1 MCAIKN
7 NKNKHMKKLFFT
19 LLILSSFLLKTKAC
33 SWSSEDEAFYNLFN
47 QELVSDKNL
56 HPFLL
61 TYDNIFYNTNYWSPA
76 EKSLDSLDYN
86 ILEWKKY
93 FDNTI
98 SESDLKYLVYKSTT
112 DELNFVLS
120 NKKNNKNTAL
130 NHSILSTDKGIEA
143 VKYLIFAKKCER
155 FALTQS
161 NENEWS
167 FMGAR
172 EKMTKPQFMQT
183 AKDGNQL
190 YAATQNNDI
199 KLRIAYQLVRLSHY
213 GGFNDDAVRYFNT
226 YVEPLKNKS
235 LLYYYALEQKAGALY
250 NQKKYAM
257 AAQNYLQVFN
267 ATPDRQLAVYSSF
280 AISSNLY
287 SNAEN
292 LLKTDDE
299 KSTLYLLRGYNNFS
313 SGVSEMKKI
322 YSILP
327 NSAKLELL
335 AVREMNKT
343 ERKVLE
349 QPYQGNNKT
358 LFLKP
363 DAGTSSYLQKLI
375 LFTETLLNNK
385 TVTRKDFWKAYQAHL
400 YFLSGKYAKAQTIAK
415 SIQSNESDIN
425 NQAAITAFAAYIA
438 ELKTIDA
445 TAETTIY
452 QFINNNKDDITQ
464 RYIYEILAHKYL
476 LQNNLA
482 KAFLCHNDVSGL
494 YTSLDIK
501 IIDDLISFYNKSDKN
516 KMEAKLADKQK
527 DALVF
532 LYDLK
537 GTHFL
542 KIDELDNAL
551 AWFKKVPT
559 NLSFLKLHEY
569 DYETNTTKEIE
580 GKFNG
585 YSDISARIFSS
596 NVRSYFEDSEEK
608 AMTDEV
614 YKMPE
619 FKFIISKMNKQ
630 QLVESLIKLK
640 KIAEEKSEAGAR
652 ANYLLGN
659 YYYNTSSW
667 GFYRN
672 ILYYEPGNYY
682 LSYIYK
688 YGNTEANSLKLPY
701 NYNGG
706 TGITFVNNLQKP
718 YDYYLK
724 SESISVYNELK
735 AKAVFQAS
743 KIELDLF
750 FAKQGDSY
758 FGYGGDYKQLYSK
771 INRPLFAVL
780 KQKYAD
786 TKYYKEIQSNC
797 LYFKYYLNQ

>member
-1 MCAIKN
+1 
-7 NKNKHMKKLFFT
+7 MKKL
-19 LLILSSFLLKTKAC
+19 ILTAFIFASFLMKIKAC

-47 QELVSDKNL
+47 QELVSDKSL

-61 TYDNIFYNTNYWSPA
+61 TYDYAYYTSNYWNPA
-76 EKSLDSLDYN
+76 SKSEDSIDYN

-93 FDNTI
+93 FDNKIT
-98 SESDLKYLVYKSTT
+98 ESDLKYLVYKSTIE
-112 DELNFVLS
+112 ELNFILS
-120 NKKNNKNTAL
+120 NKKDKTNTAL
-130 NHSILSTDKGIEA
+130 NNSILSTDKGIEA
-143 VKYLIFAKKCER
+143 IKYLIFAKQCEK

-161 NENEWS
+161 NESGWS
-167 FMGAR
+167 YMGAR
-172 EKMTKPQFMQT
+172 EQMTKPQFMQT

-267 ATPDRQLAVYSSF
+267 ATPDRQLAVYASF
-280 AISSNLY
+280 AIGENLY
-287 SNAEN
+287 TNAEN
-292 LLKTDDE
+292 LLKTADE

-322 YSILP
+322 YNIAP
-327 NSAKLELL
+327 NSTKLELL

-358 LFLKP
+358 MFLKP
-363 DAGTSSYLQKLI
+363 DANTTAYLQKLI

-385 TVTRKDFWKAYQAHL
+385 QVIRKDFWKAYQAHL
-400 YFLSGKYAKAQTIAK
+400 YFLSGKYDKAQSIAK
-415 SIQSNESDIN
+415 SIQSNETNIN
-425 NQAAITAFAAYIA
+425 NQATITAFAAYTA
-438 ELKTIDA
+438 ALKTIDDV
-445 TAETTIY
+445 AETTI
-452 QFINNNKDDITQ
+452 NNFLTSTKDENTQ
-464 RYIYEILAHKYL
+464 RYIYEIVAHKYL
-476 LQNNLA
+476 LQNNFA
-482 KAFLCHNDVSGL
+482 KAFLCHNDLSGL

-501 IIDDLISFYNKSDKN
+501 IIDDLIAFYNKTDKN
-516 KMEAKLADKQK
+516 NLENKLADKQK
-527 DALVF
+527 DALVY

-537 GTHFL
+537 GTHYL
-542 KIDELDNAL
+542 KMDDLNNAII
-551 AWFKKVPT
+551 WFKKVPT
-559 NLSFLKLHEY
+559 NLAFLKQHEY

-580 GKFNG
+580 GEFNG
-585 YSDISARIFSS
+585 YSDISARIFS
-596 NVRSYFEDSEEK
+596 NGVRSYFEDSEEK

-619 FKFIISKMNKQ
+619 FKFITSKMNKL
-630 QLVESLIKLK
+630 QLVENLLKLK

-672 ILYYEPGNYY
+672 IMYYEPGNYY

-688 YGNTEANSLKLPY
+688 YGNTEANSLKSPY

-706 TGITFVNNLQKP
+706 TGVTFVNNLQKP
-718 YDYYLK
+718 YDYYMKVEGL
-724 SESISVYNELK
+724 SAFSELK
-735 AKAVFQAS
+735 AKAIFQAS
-743 KIELDLF
+743 KIELDIF
-750 FAKQGDSY
+750 FAKQADTY
-758 FGYGGDYKQLYSK
+758 FGYNGNYKQLYSK
-771 INRPLFAVL
+771 TNRPLFAVL

>member
-1 MCAIKN
+1 
-7 NKNKHMKKLFFT
+7 
-19 LLILSSFLLKTKAC
+19 
-33 SWSSEDEAFYNLFN
+33 
-47 QELVSDKNL
+47 
-56 HPFLL
+56 
-61 TYDNIFYNTNYWSPA
+61 
-76 EKSLDSLDYN
+76 
-86 ILEWKKY
+86 
-93 FDNTI
+93 
-98 SESDLKYLVYKSTT
+98 
-112 DELNFVLS
+112 
-120 NKKNNKNTAL
+120 
-130 NHSILSTDKGIEA
+130 
-143 VKYLIFAKKCER
+143 
-155 FALTQS
+155 
-161 NENEWS
+161 
-167 FMGAR
+167 
-172 EKMTKPQFMQT
+172 
-183 AKDGNQL
+183 
-190 YAATQNNDI
+190 
-199 KLRIAYQLVRLSHY
+199 
-213 GGFNDDAVRYFNT
+213 
-226 YVEPLKNKS
+226 
-235 LLYYYALEQKAGALY
+235 
-250 NQKKYAM
+250 
-257 AAQNYLQVFN
+257 
-267 ATPDRQLAVYSSF
+267 
-280 AISSNLY
+280 
-287 SNAEN
+287 
-292 LLKTDDE
+292 
-299 KSTLYLLRGYNNFS
+299 
-313 SGVSEMKKI
+313 
-322 YSILP
+322 
-327 NSAKLELL
+327 
-335 AVREMNKT
+335 
-343 ERKVLE
+343 
-349 QPYQGNNKT
+349 
-358 LFLKP
+358 
-363 DAGTSSYLQKLI
+363 
-375 LFTETLLNNK
+375 
-385 TVTRKDFWKAYQAHL
+385 
-400 YFLSGKYAKAQTIAK
+400 
-415 SIQSNESDIN
+415 
-425 NQAAITAFAAYIA
+425 
-438 ELKTIDA
+438 
-445 TAETTIY
+445 
-452 QFINNNKDDITQ
+452 
-464 RYIYEILAHKYL
+464 
-476 LQNNLA
+476 
-482 KAFLCHNDVSGL
+482 
-494 YTSLDIK
+494 
-501 IIDDLISFYNKSDKN
+501 
-516 KMEAKLADKQK
+516 MEAKLADKQK

-551 AWFKKVPT
+551 AWYKKVPT

-580 GKFNG
+580 GEFNG

-630 QLVESLIKLK
+630 QLVETLIKLK

-688 YGNTEANSLKLPY
+688 YGNTEANSLKSPY

-706 TGITFVNNLQKP
+706 TGVTFVNNLQKP